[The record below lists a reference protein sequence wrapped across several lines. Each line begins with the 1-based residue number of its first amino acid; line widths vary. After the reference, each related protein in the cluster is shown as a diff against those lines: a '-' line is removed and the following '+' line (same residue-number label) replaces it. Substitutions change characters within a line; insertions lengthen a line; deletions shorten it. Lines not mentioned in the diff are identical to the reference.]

1 MNLLLILV
9 GFFLLTFIGLIVGIV
24 LLIVR
29 KEKWAGIIVAGLS
42 LGIGFYI
49 ILGGL
54 NLVTT
59 SLLQSFSNPFA
70 FTSDFGNSDS
80 YSDDYTDDFDDD
92 YIDVKYG
99 QTVTMDDE
107 STVIIN
113 KPVMYRE
120 KADYDIYSVN
130 VKVKNSG
137 AEEIIF
143 SSEDVLLYDHAD
155 DDYGEEITEKAFSGI
170 IKLGETKELTL
181 FYKVYNFGPY
191 DVEYD
196 NYNWTE

>member
-29 KEKWAGIIVAGLS
+29 KEKWAGIIVSGLS

-59 SLLQSFSNPFA
+59 SLLQSFSNPFS

-80 YSDDYTDDFDDD
+80 YSDDYTDNFDDD

-107 STVIIN
+107 STVTIN
-113 KPVMYRE
+113 KPVIYRE

-130 VKVKNSG
+130 MKVKNSG
-137 AEEIIF
+137 ADEITF
-143 SSEDVLLYDHAD
+143 SSEDVLLYDYAD
-155 DDYGEEITEKAFSGI
+155 DDYGEEITEKVFSGT
-170 IKLGETKELTL
+170 IKPGETKELTL